1 MIEKPHGFFG
11 VPNPSQHLTVIRS
24 YLVIPSPGN
33 QGKAEKLA
41 GAARELCELLR
52 VKVEAPGWGPVCSNL
67 DGQNGIFVVLKGH
80 GSMPWAMGQHMWVL
94 YIYIYI
100 FGIDGSRY
108 VEGPGILSH
117 NRLL

>member
-52 VKVEAPGWGPVCSNL
+52 VKVEAAGWVHLFKSRWAKRDFCGFERSR
-67 DGQNGIFVVLKGH
+67 KYAMGH
-80 GSMPWAMGQHMWVL
+80 GTTHVGT
-94 YIYIYI
+94 IYIYI